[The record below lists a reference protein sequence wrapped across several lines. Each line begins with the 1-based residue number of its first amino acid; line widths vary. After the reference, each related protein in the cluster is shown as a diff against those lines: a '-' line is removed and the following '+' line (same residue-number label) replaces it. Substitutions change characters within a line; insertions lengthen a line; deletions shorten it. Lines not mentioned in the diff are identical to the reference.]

1 MADPILGPPS
11 RGFPVWVTVLQ
22 ENLSKA
28 LAGVGRAVPSRAT
41 LPVTL
46 NVLMQTDRSRLKLTA
61 TNLEIAISTWIGAQV
76 EHEGAITIPARLLTE
91 FANSLPND
99 KIQIELSDQPKGI
112 SLKCGER
119 FSARM
124 AGTDAEEFPPIPTV
138 TDGTIA
144 RIPAAEL
151 RGAISR
157 VAMAAATDDS
167 RPVLTG
173 IKVELEGDTMTL
185 AAADGFRLGV
195 DQAKLTTPF
204 EGKIGFI
211 VPARTFQEVQRFIS
225 DQSDDV
231 ELTVSE
237 NRSQV
242 LFRLTNTEIVSQLI
256 QGNFPDYAKLI
267 PASTGTEAA
276 VNLQDFQQAAKAASI
291 FARDGSGIV
300 RLHITPNE
308 DGEPGKL
315 TVSSKAE
322 ELGEN
327 KSEID
332 AKVKG
337 DGAKVAFDARFLLDV
352 LSVLDKGEVTLGTT
366 TPSSPGVFR
375 SEAHPGYTHVVMP
388 MFVQW

>member
-1 MADPILGPPS
+1 M
-11 RGFPVWVTVLQ
+11 WVTVLH
-22 ENLSKA
+22 ENLSRA

-46 NVLMQTDRSRLKLTA
+46 NVLLQTDRSRLKLTA

-76 EHEGAITIPARLLTE
+76 EHEGAITIPARLLAE
-91 FANSLPND
+91 FVNSLPND
-99 KIQIELSDQPKGI
+99 NIQVELSDQPKGI
-112 SLKCGER
+112 SLTCGR

-124 AGTDAEEFPPIPTV
+124 AGTDADEFPPIPTV

-144 RIPAAEL
+144 RVPAAQL
-151 RGAISR
+151 REAIWR

-173 IKVELEGDTMTL
+173 IKVEIEGDTMTL

-195 DQAKLTTPF
+195 DQVKLATPF

-211 VPARTFQEVQRFIS
+211 VPAKAFQEVQRLIS
-225 DQSDDV
+225 DQSGDV

-242 LFRLTNTEIVSQLI
+242 LFRLPNIEIVSQLI

-267 PASTGTEAA
+267 PATTGTEAA
-276 VNLQDFQQAAKAASI
+276 VDLHAFQQAAKAASI

-300 RLHITPNE
+300 RLHITPSE
-308 DGEPGKL
+308 DGEPGKV

-332 AKVKG
+332 ARVKG
-337 DGAKVAFDARFLLDV
+337 DGAKVAFDARFLLEV
-352 LSVLDKGEVTLGTT
+352 LSALDKGEVVTLGTT